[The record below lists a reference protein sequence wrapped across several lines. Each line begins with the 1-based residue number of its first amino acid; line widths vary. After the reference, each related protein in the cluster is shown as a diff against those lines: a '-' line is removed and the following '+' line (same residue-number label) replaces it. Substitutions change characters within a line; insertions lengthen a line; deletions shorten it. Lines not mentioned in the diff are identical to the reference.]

1 MSEAQ
6 SLNFITQKQDDAK
19 AQALQIQSGLQ
30 GQANEFK
37 STVSGAIDGVGGAI
51 TTAGI
56 GALGKS
62 FKANLKNYLK
72 NNTGME
78 DEEAENLS
86 QSVLN
91 GDTDGAVKILLR
103 NGINKG
109 SQIFQNITS
118 KFKSGLNDMLSK
130 AGIGKGGIDRGEV
143 FDDDFYGLDGEEEIG
158 AYKSVVPKGG
168 YENPFSTP
176 SSNQPTAPRTQP
188 SNNTNQQSQQ
198 SNTNQQSKQDD
209 EEDEDLDD
217 DPVSSGASNTGKAVG
232 TTAGEEGGEDALE
245 SGFLGSLAGDENPVG
260 AILTVGLGIAT
271 IISGIFE
278 GKKSDNVKAVQPQQI
293 VYQSGTGD

>member
-6 SLNFITQKQDDAK
+6 SLNFITEKQDDAK
-19 AQALQIQSGLQ
+19 NIALQVQAGLQ

-37 STVSGAIDGVGGAI
+37 STVSGAVDGVGGAI

-56 GALGKS
+56 GSLGKS

-86 QSVLN
+86 KSVLS

-109 SQIFQNITS
+109 SEIFQNITS

-130 AGIGKGGIDRGEV
+130 AGIGKDKEGGIDRGNP

-158 AYKSVVPKGG
+158 AYKGGAPKGG
-168 YENPFSTP
+168 YDDPFSSG
-176 SSNQPTAPRTQP
+176 SSNQPTAQRTQP
-188 SNNTNQQSQQ
+188 QTNTDKQSQQ
-198 SNTNQQSKQDD
+198 SSNKSEDN
-209 EEDEDLDD
+209 EDEDLED
-217 DPVSSGASNTGKAVG
+217 DPVSSGASNTGKAAVTG
-232 TTAGEEGGEDALE
+232 AEEGTEEGLE
-245 SGFLGSLAGDENPVG
+245 SGFVSSLAGDENPVG
-260 AILTVGLGIAT
+260 ALVTIGLGIAT
-271 IISGIFE
+271 VFAGIFE
-278 GKKSDNVKAVQPQQI
+278 GKKSDNVKPVIPQQV
-293 VYQSGTGD
+293 VYQAGTGD